1 LKEAVKCWFCQAVFE
16 SENDQNEPIDKQGEI
31 AQNEKEHFQD
41 QEAQS
46 GEDIPEW
53 LKKVRALKAADQPKE
68 EEKPD
73 WEQHDLFPTSDEP
86 KRSRLNKQS
95 LKKAKKK
102 IARIKI
108 PDQEKQLD
116 MEEKGVLKDNK
127 DLASTTSTDHKDEP
141 DTFSDEL
148 PEGFTKI

>member
-1 LKEAVKCWFCQAVFE
+1 MGDQSYTDPLEEKTCPQCGRPNLIEAVKCWFCQAVFE

-46 GEDIPEW
+46 GENIPEW

-73 WEQHDLFPTSDEP
+73 WSSTTFSPRRMNQ
-86 KRSRLNKQS
+86 
-95 LKKAKKK
+95 KKA
-102 IARIKI
+102 A
-108 PDQEKQLD
+108 
-116 MEEKGVLKDNK
+116 
-127 DLASTTSTDHKDEP
+127 
-141 DTFSDEL
+141 
-148 PEGFTKI
+148 